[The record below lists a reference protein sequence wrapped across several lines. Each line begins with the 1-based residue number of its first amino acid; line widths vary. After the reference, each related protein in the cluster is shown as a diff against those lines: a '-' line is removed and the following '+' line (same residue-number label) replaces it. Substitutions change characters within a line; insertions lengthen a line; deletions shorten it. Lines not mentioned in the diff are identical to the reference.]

1 MSKTPS
7 FYQVKRVFL
16 SCPGDLVSE
25 RSRFPKILET
35 VNNLRAHSLGFHLEA
50 VGWERVIPSFGR
62 PQQLIN
68 EELRTADLV
77 IVMFWNRLGSQSGKD
92 SEVTGTLEEFNL
104 AVRLHDE
111 TAKRQFDANK
121 PVVWVYFRVPTA
133 EPDDQLR
140 GVLAFRKKLEEG
152 RQLFFR
158 EYTSVEDWE
167 EMLRQ
172 HLVAYLG
179 DLHRWDLDHNR
190 ESMRPELRLIQGDFL
205 AEGIYDF
212 GNRLKLQVDLD
223 GDGSPELVTFWFAVN
238 SYNLTITKHDS
249 TFALPLSY
257 QTLENARL
265 VHVAIKDVT
274 NDGLPEVLLAA
285 SDGPASLRLY
295 VWGLNQSGRQERKLS
310 EETFVA
316 LADFAGQYR
325 AQIFEGGPIVLPYG
339 SQGFAFRHR
348 WNVNQFEN
356 IGD

>member
-1 MSKTPS
+1 MTTCSRLISSRARPICRPSSRARLIPLLTRSTTSDLSSSAIAEMIVTKRRPMASPVATP
-7 FYQVKRVFL
+7 
-16 SCPGDLVSE
+16 
-25 RSRFPKILET
+25 
-35 VNNLRAHSLGFHLEA
+35 
-50 VGWERVIPSFGR
+50 
-62 PQQLIN
+62 
-68 EELRTADLV
+68 
-77 IVMFWNRLGSQSGKD
+77 SQSGKD

-111 TAKRQFDANK
+111 TVKRQLDANK

-179 DLHRWDLDHNR
+179 DLHRWDLNHNR
-190 ESMRPELRLIQGDFL
+190 ESMRPELRLMQGDFL

-212 GNRLKLQVDLD
+212 GSRMKLQVDLD

-238 SYNLTITKHDS
+238 SYNLTLTRHDS
-249 TFALPLSY
+249 TFALPLNY
-257 QTLENARL
+257 HALENARL

-274 NDGLPEVLLAA
+274 NDGLPEILLAA
-285 SDGPASLRLY
+285 SDGPASLRLF

-325 AQIFEGGPIVLPYG
+325 AQILEGGTIVLPYPPPTYPHSASIYRCSLKG
-339 SQGFAFRHR
+339 
-348 WNVNQFEN
+348 V
-356 IGD
+356 